1 MFRLNEEIFIGL
13 LTALANGYNH
23 TKCISLINQKCQS
36 QPILINF
43 HPNQYSQK
51 FHCYPFAVKWNGC
64 VGSCNNLNNLP
75 NKACVPNKT
84 EDINLTIFNMIRDIN
99 ESETFKKHISCKYK
113 CKIDV
118 TKWNSNS
125 DNCRMQY

>member
-36 QPILINF
+36 QPTLINF

-64 VGSCNNLNNLP
+64 VGSCNNRNNLP
-75 NKACVPNKT
+75 NKACVANKT
-84 EDINLTIFNMIRDIN
+84 EDINLTVFNMIRDIN
-99 ESETFKKHISCKYK
+99 ESETFKKHISYKYK

>member
-1 MFRLNEEIFIGL
+1 MFRLIEEIFIGL

-23 TKCISLINQKCQS
+23 IKCISLINQKCQS
-36 QPILINF
+36 QPTLINF
-43 HPNQYSQK
+43 HPNKYSQK

-64 VGSCNNLNNLP
+64 VGSCNNRNNLP
-75 NKACVPNKT
+75 NKACVASKT
-84 EDINLTIFNMIRDIN
+84 EDINLTVFNMIRDIN

>member
-36 QPILINF
+36 QPTLINF

-64 VGSCNNLNNLP
+64 VGSCNNRNNLP
-75 NKACVPNKT
+75 NKACVANKT
-84 EDINLTIFNMIRDIN
+84 EDINLTVFNMIRDIN